1 MDSEATGERGSSSGG
16 RGEGAG
22 QEGVTVLLFGVNID
36 YRQCD
41 RSIGPS
47 ADHDDNVLISIHDA
61 VLLMYRCVSECTCVC
76 ERERVRVWCVFAC
89 VCVWCKHSML
99 LLKQTNSLFINKKLT
114 GDLASL
120 TVCLTD

>member
-61 VLLMYRCVSECTCVC
+61 VMLMYRCVSEC
-76 ERERVRVWCVFAC
+76 VRVCVREKEC
-89 VCVWCKHSML
+89 VYGVCSRVCV
-99 LLKQTNSLFINKKLT
+99 
-114 GDLASL
+114 
-120 TVCLTD
+120 V